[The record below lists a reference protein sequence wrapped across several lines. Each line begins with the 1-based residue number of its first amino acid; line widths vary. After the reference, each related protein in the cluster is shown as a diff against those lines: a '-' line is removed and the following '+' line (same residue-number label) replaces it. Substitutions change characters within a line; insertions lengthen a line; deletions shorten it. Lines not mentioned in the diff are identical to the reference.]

1 MICLPFCVWLAPLGM
16 TVSRPIHAAANVCAQ
31 SLESRSTLCDPVDC
45 SPSGSSVHGILQARI
60 LQWVVVPS
68 SRGSSWTRDWPAFPT
83 LKAESLPSWVLQL
96 TLFCSFDG
104 WVIFHCIYVPHSVYS
119 CVNEHLVCFHALAI
133 INSVAI
139 EHWDASIFSNYGFFW
154 VFA

>member
-1 MICLPFCVWLAPLGM
+1 MFKCIWSFHLEKYLQYIQWIGAIVTSYPFIWYHQFFLKLWPYGLP
-16 TVSRPIHAAANVCAQ
+16 
-31 SLESRSTLCDPVDC
+31 
-45 SPSGSSVHGILQARI
+45 GSALHGILQVRI
-60 LQWVVVPS
+60 PEWVVVPS

-83 LKAESLPSWVLQL
+83 LQAESLPSWVLQL

-119 CVNEHLVCFHALAI
+119 CVNGHLVCFHALAI
-133 INSVAI
+133 VNSVAI
-139 EHWDASIFSNYGFFW
+139 EHWDASIFSNYRFFW